1 MVLAFLALLNA
12 LCEHPFPF
20 LGIPDIESLVFC
32 ILSTLLFARIAAKF
46 ANKAEP
52 KVLNRVTGVILEL
65 IGSVILL
72 VNII

>member
-1 MVLAFLALLNA
+1 M
-12 LCEHPFPF
+12 
-20 LGIPDIESLVFC
+20 FC
-32 ILSTLLFARIAAKF
+32 VLSTLLFARIAAKF

-52 KVLNRVTGVILEL
+52 KVLNRVTGVVLAL